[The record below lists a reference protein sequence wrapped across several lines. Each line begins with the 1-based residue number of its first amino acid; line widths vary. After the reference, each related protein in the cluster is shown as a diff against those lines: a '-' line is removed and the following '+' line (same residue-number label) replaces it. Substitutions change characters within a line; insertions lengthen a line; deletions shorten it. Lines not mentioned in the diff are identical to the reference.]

1 MKKFKL
7 YTYNLWADESWCTKC
22 DSRRLDDN
30 GEKCLQCGSKNIQ
43 SSYSVNDV
51 YPNEEVE
58 AENME
63 EAIKLFEFKEGIIEV
78 DNNCDNELTCY
89 FRYIS
94 GIYNGSPACEVRTME

>member
-7 YTYNLWADESWCTKC
+7 YTYDLWADESWCGEC
-22 DSRRLDDN
+22 DSHNITEGECLD
-30 GEKCLQCGSKNIQ
+30 CLSTNIQ
-43 SSYSVNDV
+43 SSYSVNNV
-51 YPNEEVE
+51 YGNEIVE